1 MKGSVIVACL
11 VLLAPAALASPAL
24 EHLDQASA
32 CLRRGVINCAL
43 QEADAALSKMTHE
56 TPKKLRREALEL
68 KAEALALMKQE
79 GEALKACQA
88 LLALSPGWRP
98 DDEADPRLH
107 ACAEEAR
114 ALPHL
119 KPRLSPWSREIRP
132 CPPTAHRHGPN
143 SGPIPPRSEG
153 SAPSTRWS
161 ISIGGGLAIP
171 YPYDPLRFTPGP
183 AATIDVSYRV
193 WERLHLWSQVT
204 LSRLGID
211 TSVPVEPGFNRGLSI
226 TSGVLGLAYSLP
238 LLDWLEAYAA
248 LGLGAGGF
256 GFSLDETIA
265 GFALESSLGL
275 RIFVDAHL
283 AVRVDAIPS
292 VVLPTQGTEPGG
304 HISLVA
310 RCEFLF

>member
-1 MKGSVIVACL
+1 MS
-11 VLLAPAALASPAL
+11 
-24 EHLDQASA
+24 
-32 CLRRGVINCAL
+32 CAL

-68 KAEALALMKQE
+68 RAEALALMKQE

-114 ALPHL
+114 ALPTPEASPVPVE
-119 KPRLSPWSREIRP
+119 PRDTPVIT
-132 CPPTAHRHGPN
+132 PPPPIVTDQTH
-143 SGPIPPRSEG
+143 GPIPPRSEG
-153 SAPSTRWS
+153 GTPSTRWS

-256 GFSLDETIA
+256 GFSLDDTIA
-265 GFALESSLGL
+265 GFALEASLGL